1 MADSI
6 NNNVNPRL
14 ALPTD
19 TAYSDF
25 AKGNMGIPAQV
36 QPELASQLGID
47 ALQAQMPLPPMQGM
61 GDVHVAERQ
70 TQLDQQ
76 ALMGDI
82 TDPSLQQQ
90 VDPSQFALP
99 QQQPAVDPAAMQAQ
113 LQPSQTQNQ
122 YMNEFLKQQK
132 AIGNVAKE
140 QAESSELQAA
150 EYDKTAKNLEAT
162 QHQLQN
168 IKQEYQKNFDNTLQE
183 FNSASQKVKDT
194 KFQDYW
200 DDKSTGQKVMA
211 GIAIMLGGYG
221 AGLRGDNVNTGLNVV
236 NANIDR
242 DIQRQKMEF
251 EKNKDAAMLAQNK
264 FALYNQKFDNER
276 MAELAMKDNALAA
289 SQAKITQI
297 AESNKSPQILEQAK
311 IATSQIEQQ
320 RLQNKMMF
328 EQAAKQQALLRSIG
342 QQSGRTLSPQEEMLL
357 AKTDP
362 KGYEVYRDQAKR
374 AINPTSVTKYQ
385 GFASNEELAKD
396 FSKYRSEVE
405 PAIAGAQRILAASK
419 DLNKITDLTKR
430 AQIATE
436 MKALVG
442 QLRLPFTGPGQLTEK
457 EYDRLLDTI
466 GDPNKLMSLPTLE
479 RVKLNTVLTK
489 LNGDLDRRAEATGL
503 SVPKKVKI
511 DFNK

>member
-6 NNNVNPRL
+6 NNNQMPPL

-25 AKGNMGIPAQV
+25 AKGNLGLADQV
-36 QPELASQLGID
+36 EPELAAQMATD
-47 ALQAQMPLPPMQGM
+47 ALAAQAPVPPMQGM
-61 GDVHVAERQ
+61 GDVKQAERDM
-70 TQLDQQ
+70 QLADM
-76 ALMGDI
+76 AARGI
-82 TDPSLQQQ
+82 ASEPVEPQ
-90 VDPSQFALP
+90 VDPSQFAIP
-99 QQQPAVDPAAMQAQ
+99 QQQPVVDQAAMQAQ
-113 LQPSQTQNQ
+113 LQPSETQNE
-122 YMNEFLKQQK
+122 YMKQFATQQK
-132 AIGNVAKE
+132 AIGNVAKA
-140 QAESSELQAA
+140 QAESSEQQAV
-150 EYDKTAKNLEAT
+150 EYEKAAQKLEQT

-168 IKQEYQKNFDNTLQE
+168 LKQDYQKNFDTTLRE
-183 FNSASQKVKDT
+183 FNDASQKVKDT

-200 DDKSTGQKVMA
+200 ADKSTGQKVMA

-221 AGLRGDNVNTGLNVV
+221 AGLRGDNVNTGLNVI
-236 NANIDR
+236 NANIER

-251 EKNKDAAMLAQNK
+251 EKNKDAATLAQNK

-276 MAELAMKDNALAA
+276 MAELALKDNALAA
-289 SQAKITQI
+289 SQFKIQQI
-297 AESNKSPQILEQAK
+297 AETNKAPAIQEQAK
-311 IATSQIEQQ
+311 ASIALLEQQ
-320 RLQNKMMF
+320 RLQTKMMF
-328 EQAAKQQALLRSIG
+328 EQQAKQQALLRSIG
-342 QQSGRTLSPQEEMLL
+342 QQSGRTLSPQEEMIL

-362 KGYEVYRDQAKR
+362 KGYEVYREQAKR

-385 GFASNEELAKD
+385 GFAANEELAKD
-396 FSKYRSEVE
+396 FSKYRGEVE
-405 PAIAGAQRILAASK
+405 PAISGAQRILQASK
-419 DLNKITDLTKR
+419 DLNKITDLSKR

-466 GDPNKLMSLPTLE
+466 GDPNKLIALPALE
-479 RVKLNTVLTK
+479 RVKLNTVLNK
-489 LNGDLDRRAEATGL
+489 LQGDLDRRAEAAGL